1 MSDNFSTIINTIAE
15 QKGMSQSDILRSS
28 IPYCEKYGVKLNKN
42 RLSDYFNGKTNPNY
56 DKIRV
61 LAKTLQVSADTLLG
75 FTENIRPL
83 KKKEPI
89 EKSMIPIIGKVACGF
104 TCLAEQHIEDY
115 SPVENSILNSG
126 YEYAWLRV
134 TGDSMSP
141 KIEEGDLALIR
152 FQDDLDAGIGVVIV
166 DEEDGLLKKIRHE
179 PDKITLESFNPYYP
193 PRVFIKEEMNRVR
206 IVGKLV
212 RTQRDYN

>member
-1 MSDNFSTIINTIAE
+1 MQQDIGAKLKKIRIL
-15 QKGMSQSDILRSS
+15 KGLRQSDVADKINVSPQSIGYYESGKRNPSVKILSKLS
-28 IPYCEKYGVKLNKN
+28 TLYGV
-42 RLSDYFNGKTNPNY
+42 
-56 DKIRV
+56 
-61 LAKTLQVSADTLLG
+61 
-75 FTENIRPL
+75 PL
-83 KKKEPI
+83 DDLI
-89 EKSMIPIIGKVACGF
+89 EKPNANIMQLTPYSTNDQIMLPIIGKVACGF
-104 TCLAEQHIEDY
+104 TCLAEQKIEGFASVDR
-115 SPVENSILNSG
+115 SIINSG

-134 TGDSMSP
+134 AGDSMSP

-193 PRVFIKEEMNRVR
+193 PRVFKKEEMNRVR